1 MRRSLTEKSSM
12 STALQ
17 TIFYSGDSDIDE
29 ERIYFSETET
39 NRDEEYNN
47 IPLLLLQLRVIELVT

>member
-1 MRRSLTEKSSM
+1 MGTDY
-12 STALQ
+12 
-17 TIFYSGDSDIDE
+17 FYSGDSDIDE